1 MKSSIIFTSI
11 VALTLLACNSPE
23 ERSGTK
29 EVVPAVTQPNENASP
44 AIKSYKDGYTLKDL
58 GLDVTLAVTPA
69 GDSLDFR
76 IVIIDEQT
84 SKADTIMGIAV
95 DATPGADSELDEDE
109 IGTMFPTEEYSFNNN
124 GCEMYI
130 RISSDASIHRAKVN
144 MISCSSH
151 PTLTKISG
159 ILLK

>member
-1 MKSSIIFTSI
+1 MKESLILGCLI
-11 VALTLLACNSPE
+11 TLLFSSCYSEQN
-23 ERSGTK
+23 K
-29 EVVPAVTQPNENASP
+29 ENLNENIP
-44 AIKSYKDGYTLKDL
+44 AITRMNEAPSTDIKSYKDGYTLKDL